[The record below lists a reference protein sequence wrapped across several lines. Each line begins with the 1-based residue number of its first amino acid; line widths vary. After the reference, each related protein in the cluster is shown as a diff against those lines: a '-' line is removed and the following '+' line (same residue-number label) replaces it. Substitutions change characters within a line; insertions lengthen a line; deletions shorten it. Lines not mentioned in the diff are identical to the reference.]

1 MSTIGGFEVV
11 PKPSTFSN
19 RCKYAELFDAAIACG
34 DGECVAKDYGSA
46 DVAELESTKIRHS
59 LYYWQ
64 KQEKRWEGLM
74 VRKSGSKLFVL
85 KA

>member
-1 MSTIGGFEVV
+1 MRTTDGFEVV
-11 PKPSTFSN
+11 PKPSEFES
-19 RCKYAELFDAAIACG
+19 RCKYAKLFDAAIACG
-34 DGECVAKDYGSA
+34 DGECVAKDCGSV
-46 DVAELESTKIRHS
+46 DIAELESSKIRHS

-85 KA
+85 KM